1 MKPPFN
7 VLILCTGNSARS
19 ILAEAILGRLGGERF
34 RAHSAGS
41 QPTGRVNPLALAL
54 LHEKGFETKTFRSKS
69 WDAFE
74 HGPVMDLV
82 ITVCDSAASESCPI
96 WPGRPLTVHWGIPD
110 PAAATGDDTTR
121 RAAFNEA
128 WQTLHRRFEQLATL
142 PLEELSNDAIKAR
155 LAGIAGA
162 NESIRA

>member
-19 ILAEAILGRLGGERF
+19 ILAEAILARLGGERF

-41 QPTGRVNPLALAL
+41 QPAGRVNPLALAL
-54 LHEKGFETKTFRSKS
+54 LEGKGFDTTTFHSKS

-74 HGPVMDLV
+74 HAPPMDLV
-82 ITVCDSAASESCPI
+82 ITVCDSAANESCPI

-110 PAAATGDDTTR
+110 PAAASGDEATR
-121 RAAFNEA
+121 RAAFDEA
-128 WQTLHRRFEQLATL
+128 WQTLYARLEQLVAL
-142 PLEELSNDAIKAR
+142 PLEELTDDAIKAR
-155 LAGIAGA
+155 LDGIAEA
-162 NESIRA
+162 NGTIRA